1 MKEIKRLIKN
11 KYSFSNLS
19 KKKILN
25 LYKLKKK
32 FCLNK
37 IKLEKKKIISFNYNN
52 IDTEKYLFFLLN
64 KNKLNKLDNKILNK
78 IYIKFNTHL
87 KLKKKYNKNLKKI
100 SNQETNYKSYLYLGN
115 LLKNIKRVNKV
126 HKLNTI
132 LKINDLLFAHLNKL
146 NSKNKVFLSNLIKY
160 EILLIKNFL

>member
-1 MKEIKRLIKN
+1 MREIKRLIEN

-19 KKKILN
+19 KKKIFN

-32 FCLNK
+32 FCLK
-37 IKLEKKKIISFNYNN
+37 KLKFKKKKNIDFDYNN

-64 KNKLNKLDNKILNK
+64 KNKLNNLDNEILNK

-87 KLKKKYNKNLKKI
+87 KLKKKYNKNLRKI
-100 SNQETNYKSYLYLGN
+100 SNQEANYKSYLYLGN
-115 LLKNIKRVNKV
+115 LLKYVKRVNKL

-132 LKINDLLFAHLNKL
+132 LKINDLLFVHLDKL
-146 NSKNKVFLSNLIKY
+146 KPKNKVFLSNLIKY
-160 EILLIKNFL
+160 EIYLIKNFL

>member
-1 MKEIKRLIKN
+1 MREIKRLIKN

-32 FCLNK
+32 FCVNK
-37 IKLEKKKIISFNYNN
+37 LKFEKKKLINFNYNN

-64 KNKLNKLDNKILNK
+64 KNKLSNLDRKILNE

-100 SNQETNYKSYLYLGN
+100 SNQETSYKSYLYLGN
-115 LLKNIKRVNKV
+115 LLKYIKNVNDV
-126 HKLNTI
+126 HKLNAI
-132 LKINDLLFAHLNKL
+132 LKINDLIFVHLNKL
-146 NSKNKVFLSNLIKY
+146 NSKSKVFLSNLIKY
-160 EILLIKNFL
+160 EIFLIKNFL

>member
-1 MKEIKRLIKN
+1 MREIKRLIEN

-37 IKLEKKKIISFNYNN
+37 LKFKKKKNIGFDYNS

-64 KNKLNKLDNKILNK
+64 KNKLNSLDNKILNK

-100 SNQETNYKSYLYLGN
+100 SNQETSYKSYLYLGN
-115 LLKNIKRVNKV
+115 LLKYAKRVNKV

-132 LKINDLLFAHLNKL
+132 LKINDLLFVHLNKL
-146 NSKNKVFLSNLIKY
+146 NPKNKVFLSNLIKY
-160 EILLIKNFL
+160 EIYLIKNFL